1 MKLLRKISGATAV
14 VLTAAVAL
22 FVCGCQS
29 AADLQLQ
36 GNLRTIR
43 RALSDRAQAGSF
55 AEIDKASRQ
64 LNEYLA
70 TLLKQTGIN
79 VDHAAGI
86 MLAELL
92 ESPYSPYADPQ
103 LAELIRQYL
112 RANDNPA
119 IKAAQQHREQQQ
131 QKLLTQKR
139 QAAEL
144 LTHAIEQ
151 EPDYLQKI
159 ELLHKAL
166 EKDFSPRPVL
176 ALALVYMNK
185 PQPDLP
191 MAVNSLLLL
200 ENLPGA
206 ADINIPQLL
215 AEADAMENSALT
227 LLMRSIWND
236 RLRSGNDLKIA
247 RIPTDMLL
255 ALLRSGQKSAALQEL
270 GKWQK
275 NDPDG
280 FYAGGISFRL
290 REYSLSDSELEKLL
304 SRIPEDPP
312 LQLPAL
318 LTAAAV
324 AGEGDSPRWQQA
336 SAAKLF
342 EYIRQNPAADKL
354 QPNLNPRRQL
364 AIAIPDAV
372 RLPWDQKSAAD
383 NQQLHYARQYNLAV
397 YLYLNALISGG
408 KRRQAEEFLQQHAL
422 FQLPGAE
429 KALEK
434 NYVKR
439 FARNTLKS
447 DGKVTVK

>member
-1 MKLLRKISGATAV
+1 MKLLRKISGAAAV

-43 RALSDRAQAGSF
+43 RTLSDRAQAGSF

-112 RANDNPA
+112 RKHYNADG
-119 IKAAQQHREQQQ
+119 QDR
-131 QKLLTQKR
+131 QKFLTQKR

-144 LTHAIEQ
+144 LTRAIEQ

-166 EKDFSPRPVL
+166 EKDFSPRPAL

-227 LLMRSIWND
+227 LLMRSIWNG

-255 ALLRSGQKSAALQEL
+255 ALLRSGQKNAALQEL

-324 AGEGDSPRWQQA
+324 AGEGDSPCWQQA

-354 QPNLNPRRQL
+354 QPNLDPRRQL

-372 RLPWDQKSAAD
+372 RLPWDQKSAED
-383 NQQLHYARQYNLAV
+383 RQQLHYARQYNLAV
-397 YLYLNALISGG
+397 YLYLNALLSGG

-434 NYVKR
+434 NFVKR
-439 FARNTLKS
+439 FALNILKS

>member
-43 RALSDRAQAGSF
+43 SALSDRAQAESF
-55 AEIDKASRQ
+55 AEIDKASQR

-70 TLLKQTGIN
+70 TLLKQTEIN

-112 RANDNPA
+112 RKHYNADGQN
-119 IKAAQQHREQQQ
+119 R
-131 QKLLTQKR
+131 QKLLTQR
-139 QAAEL
+139 QQAAEL
-144 LTHAIEQ
+144 LTRAIEQ
-151 EPDYLQKI
+151 EPDYPQKI

-166 EKDFSPRPVL
+166 EKDFSPRPAL

-255 ALLRSGQKSAALQEL
+255 ALLRSGQKNAALQEL
-270 GKWQK
+270 GQWQK

-280 FYAGGISFRL
+280 FYASGISFRL

-304 SRIPEDPP
+304 SRIPEAPP

-397 YLYLNALISGG
+397 YLQLNALLSGG
-408 KRRQAEEFLQQHAL
+408 KRRQAEEFLQQNAL

-434 NYVKR
+434 NFVKR
-439 FARNTLKS
+439 FARNILKS

>member
-14 VLTAAVAL
+14 ALTAAVAL

-36 GNLRTIR
+36 GNLQTIR
-43 RALSDRAQAGSF
+43 RALSDRAQAESF

-70 TLLKQTGIN
+70 TLLKQTEIN

-103 LAELIRQYL
+103 LAELIRQYI
-112 RANDNPA
+112 RKHYNADG
-119 IKAAQQHREQQQ
+119 QDR
-131 QKLLTQKR
+131 QKLLTQR
-139 QAAEL
+139 QQAAEL
-144 LTHAIEQ
+144 LTRAIEQ

-166 EKDFSPRPVL
+166 EKDFSPRPALAL

-255 ALLRSGQKSAALQEL
+255 ALLRSGQKNAALQEL

-280 FYAGGISFRL
+280 FYASGISFRL

-397 YLYLNALISGG
+397 YLYLNALLSAG

-434 NYVKR
+434 NFVKR
-439 FARNTLKS
+439 FARNILKS